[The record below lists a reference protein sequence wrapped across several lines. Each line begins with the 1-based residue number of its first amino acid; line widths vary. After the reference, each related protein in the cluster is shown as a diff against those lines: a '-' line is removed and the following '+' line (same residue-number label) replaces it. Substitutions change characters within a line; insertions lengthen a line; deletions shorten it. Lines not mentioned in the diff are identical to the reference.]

1 MSYTINPDSLSSLL
15 YPVSYRSI
23 EPSAVVQQQI
33 DVYVGGS
40 LAGSFLAAQTG
51 TSGSSAVFDTNVQ
64 SFLIPMLHQLQEQR
78 QVSLERLILIP

>member
-23 EPSAVVQQQI
+23 ESSAVVQQQI
-33 DVYVGGS
+33 DVYVGGT

-51 TSGSSAVFDTNVQ
+51 TSGSSAVFDTNIQ
-64 SFLIPMLHQLQEQR
+64 SFL
-78 QVSLERLILIP
+78 